1 MQQAA
6 TKPASPGA
14 VTSALPF
21 SVIIPAHDEA
31 AVIGRCLSAI
41 FDTAPPSA
49 EVDVVVVANGCS
61 DRTADAAREAAPQ
74 AQVIAIDQVSKTAA
88 INVAQAHCRFHPR
101 LVVDADIVCDYTS
114 LAATAEALRKP
125 GIMAASPSVR
135 VALDD
140 ASGWV
145 RAYYRTWLRL
155 PYVTDRLVG
164 GGVYGLSETGLRRIG
179 EWPSVVADDLYVRT
193 RFAPSERASVSED
206 GEGRP
211 VFTTIIP
218 PRNWSAL
225 LRIEA
230 RRLRGKRQI
239 DTDFPTAHSGKI
251 NGISALMDATRQG
264 AGIGDIAI
272 YIATKLLARLLH
284 AWNRASGRK
293 GWSRDMSSR
302 S

>member
-14 VTSALPF
+14 AAPDLPF

-31 AVIGRCLSAI
+31 SVIGRCLKAM

-49 EVDVVVVANGCS
+49 EMDVVVVANGCS
-61 DRTADAAREAAPQ
+61 DRTLEAASEAAPHSR
-74 AQVIAIDQVSKTAA
+74 VIAIAEASKTAA
-88 INVAQAHCRFHPR
+88 INAAQAHCRYFPR
-101 LVVDADIVCDYTS
+101 LIVDADIVCDYAS
-114 LAATAEALRKP
+114 LAATAEALREP
-125 GIMAASPSVR
+125 GIMAASPAVR

-140 ASGWV
+140 ASAWV
-145 RAYYRTWLRL
+145 RAYYRTWLQL

-179 EWPSVVADDLYVRT
+179 ELPSVVADDLYVRT

-211 VFTTIIP
+211 VFTTIVP
-218 PRNWSAL
+218 PRNWFAL
-225 LRIEA
+225 LQIEA

-239 DTDFPTAHSGKI
+239 DTDFPTVQSGTI
-251 NGISALMDATRQG
+251 NGIGALLAAARRG
-264 AGIGDIAI
+264 GRIGDIAI
-272 YIATKLLARLLH
+272 YVATKLFARFLQTWRS
-284 AWNRASGRK
+284 ATGQA
-293 GWSRDMSSR
+293 GWSRDMSTR
-302 S
+302 P

>member
-49 EVDVVVVANGCS
+49 EVDLVVAANGCS
-61 DRTADAAREAAPQ
+61 DRTVELAREAAPQ
-74 AQVIAIDQVSKTAA
+74 ARVIEIAQASKTAA
-88 INVAQAHCRFHPR
+88 INAAQAHCRYFPR
-101 LVVDADIVCDYTS
+101 LVVDADIVCDYAS
-114 LAATAEALRKP
+114 LAATAEALREP

-140 ASGWV
+140 ASAWV

-155 PYVTDRLVG
+155 PYVTDKLVG

-179 EWPSVVADDLYVRT
+179 ELPSVVADDLYVRT
-193 RFAPSERASVSED
+193 RFAPCERANVTED
-206 GEGRP
+206 GRGRP

-218 PRNWSAL
+218 PRNWFTL

-239 DTDFPTAHSGKI
+239 DTDFPTAHSGTI
-251 NGISALMDATRQG
+251 NGISVLMAAARQG
-264 AGIGDIAI
+264 AGIGNIAI

-284 AWNRASGRK
+284 ALGSAAGRK